1 MSNQVFSYGGRK
13 KERDIGYEVVA
24 WCIDKMM
31 PRMRSLSIDVHFTNI
46 NSLGYCSEEDTKS
59 REFTIA
65 IQKGQTVKEM
75 ISTIIHEMI
84 HVKQYARKELRHVE
98 GKTMWKKS
106 DHTDTEYHKSPWEHE
121 AYLLETQYVEEY
133 MSERG

>member
-1 MSNQVFSYGGRK
+1 MSNQVFVYGGKK
-13 KERDIGYEVVA
+13 KERDIGHEVVA
-24 WCIDKMM
+24 WCIDKLM
-31 PRMRSLSIDVHFTNI
+31 PRMRTLTIDVHLTNI
-46 NSLGYCSEEDTKS
+46 DALGYCEEEDTKS
-59 REFTIA
+59 REFTVT

-106 DHTDTEYHKSPWEHE
+106 DHTDTDYHKSPWEHE
-121 AYLLETQYVEEY
+121 AYQLEALYIDEY
-133 MSERG
+133 MSEKG